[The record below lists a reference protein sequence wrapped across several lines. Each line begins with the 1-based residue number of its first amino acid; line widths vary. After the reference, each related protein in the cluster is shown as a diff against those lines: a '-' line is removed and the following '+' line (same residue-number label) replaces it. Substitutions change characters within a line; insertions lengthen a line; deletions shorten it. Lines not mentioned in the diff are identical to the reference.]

1 MSGNKGLRRYGWCGL
16 CDSEDVEELQPLGVG
31 GVLVCDDCYDG
42 IMGKS
47 REGFWGKIL
56 RLVI

>member
-1 MSGNKGLRRYGWCGL
+1 MGYKGIRAFRECGL
-16 CDSEDVEELQPLGVG
+16 CGGVEQLQPLGVG